1 MIRVLAWLAGS
12 KVGRWIATVLLILT
26 VLSVFALRIYTKG
39 KQAERFKQTEEA
51 LKRLRERMKSD
62 ADISRVP
69 AGDRRKRLSDDWFQ

>member
-39 KQAERFKQTEEA
+39 KQAERFKQTEES

-69 AGDRRKRLSDDWFQ
+69 AGERRKRLSDDWFQ